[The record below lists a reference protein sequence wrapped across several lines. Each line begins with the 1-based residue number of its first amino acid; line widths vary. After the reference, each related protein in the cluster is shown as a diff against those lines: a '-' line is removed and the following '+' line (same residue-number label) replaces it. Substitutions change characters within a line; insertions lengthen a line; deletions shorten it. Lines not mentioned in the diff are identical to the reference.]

1 MKRLALAALT
11 AFLIPD
17 TTQAWV
23 EPAELPEKSTHTE
36 GTRLKLTAQEMAREP
51 MGWVTHEG
59 KSYHFAPFDPLDNK
73 LSLGQLCEA
82 LFRHNINF
90 ASSRFLAQSFRKH
103 ITARHTPSELIVL
116 ENIFFLRGD
125 HPMLL
130 PLAILQFTGGKCV
143 HIDTAGL
150 TPLPPNIPLLF
161 TAKSNLY
168 YHDYTFHELY
178 RRETPQGACWY
189 NENRPDIL
197 YPIGE

>member
-1 MKRLALAALT
+1 M
-11 AFLIPD
+11 IPD
-17 TTQAWV
+17 TTQAWG
-23 EPAELPEKSTHTE
+23 EPAELPEKSSHAE
-36 GTRLKLTAQEMAREP
+36 GTRLKLTAQEMEREP

-59 KSYHFAPFDPLDNK
+59 KSYHFAPFDPLDDN

-82 LFRHNINF
+82 LYQHNINF
-90 ASSRFLAQSFRKH
+90 GSSRFFAQRFRKL

-116 ENIFFLRGD
+116 ENIFFLRRGR
-125 HPMLL
+125 PMLL

-150 TPLPPNIPLLF
+150 TFLPPNTPLLF

-197 YPIGE
+197 YPVGE